1 MREKKRSKTKTG
13 HRPSTSKEFRGS
25 AWAMPSAAVAKTTYH
40 TLLPQLLD
48 RSPEDW
54 SLVSGFFQ
62 RQPVLVFLWTLA
74 VAPWLVATIHR
85 TILAAGGQELAAE
98 AKEPL
103 LTQILARRVGLQ
115 AKDGPFDTLTAHHPK
130 GKLVWDLED

>member
-1 MREKKRSKTKTG
+1 MKQRRKRSEVSS
-13 HRPSTSKEFRGS
+13 RQFRGN

-62 RQPVLVFLWTLA
+62 HKPVLVFLWTLA
-74 VAPWLVATIHR
+74 VAPRLVATVQR
-85 TILAAGGQELAAE
+85 TIRSAGGEELDE
-98 AKEPL
+98 EPKTTL
-103 LTQILARRVGLQ
+103 LSQLLARRLGLQ
-115 AKDGPFDTLTAHHPK
+115 AKEPFDTLTARHPK
-130 GKLVWDLED
+130 GKPVWDLED